1 MKLISK
7 SCEGLHG
14 EIKIPGDKSI
24 SHRALIC
31 ASISDGTSKIS
42 NLQES
47 EDVINTLNSLKQLG
61 INITKENAS
70 YNVEGKG
77 FKGLKESENQLYF
90 GNSGTGTRLMSGLL
104 SIQNFSSSLTGDD
117 SLSQRP
123 MKRIIEPLVKMGV
136 NISGSKED
144 TLPLR
149 ITPSEK
155 INGIHYEMPIASA
168 QVKSAI
174 LFASLGA
181 TGDTK
186 IIEKTKSRD
195 HTERMFEFFGA
206 NIRYSDKE
214 TILKNTDKFT
224 PQNVEIPGDF
234 SSSAFFIVAAL
245 ISKNS
250 DITLREVGMNPSRIA
265 LLNKLIEMGGD
276 IQVFNNS
283 SFGKE
288 PIADVN
294 VKSSSLKS
302 CEVTSDD
309 VANLIDE
316 LPILFVASSFAE
328 GISSFNEIEELKHK
342 ESDRL
347 KAMQDGLDKMKVKN
361 FLNGNVFCIE
371 GMGKNYKSPNF
382 LAETYYDHRIAMSF
396 AIAGLNSSSSIEI
409 ASPESINTSFPEFID
424 LGNRLGCNFEVS

>member
-7 SCEGLHG
+7 SAEGLHG

-61 INITKENAS
+61 ISIVKENES
-70 YNVEGKG
+70 YYVEGKG

-90 GNSGTGTRLMSGLL
+90 GNSGTGIRLMSGLL
-104 SIQNFSSSLTGDD
+104 SMQNFSSILTGDE
-117 SLSQRP
+117 SLSKRP
-123 MKRIIEPLVKMGV
+123 MKRIIDPLLKMGV
-136 NISGSKED
+136 KISGSKED

-149 ITPSEK
+149 IAPSKK
-155 INGIHYEMPIASA
+155 INGINYKMPVASA

-181 TGDTK
+181 QGDTK
-186 IIEKTKSRD
+186 IIEKSISRD
-195 HTERMFEFFGA
+195 HTERMFEYFGA
-206 NIRYSDKE
+206 SISYSGKE
-214 TILKNTDKFT
+214 TTLKETDKFT
-224 PQNVEIPGDF
+224 PQNIEIPGDF

-250 DITLREVGMNPSRIA
+250 DITLKEVGMNPSRIA
-265 LLNKLIEMGGD
+265 LLNKLTEMGGN
-276 IQVFNNS
+276 IQVFNHT

-288 PIADVN
+288 PVADLN
-294 VKSSSLKS
+294 VKSSILNP
-302 CEVTSDD
+302 CEVSQDD
-309 VANLIDE
+309 VSNLIDE
-316 LPILFVASSFAE
+316 LPILFIASSFAK
-328 GISSFNEIEELKHK
+328 GTSSFNEIEELKHK

-347 KAMQDGLDKMKVKN
+347 NAMQDGLNKMKIKN
-361 FLNGNVFCIE
+361 FLDGDVFCIE
-371 GMGKNYKSPNF
+371 GMGKDYKIPNF
-382 LAETYYDHRIAMSF
+382 LAETYFDHRIAMSF
-396 AIAGLNSSSSIEI
+396 AIAGLNSNSSIEI
-409 ASPESINTSFPEFID
+409 ASPESINTSFPEFIE
-424 LGNRLGCNFEVS
+424 LGRKLGCNFEIS

>member
-7 SCEGLHG
+7 SSEGLHG

-61 INITKENAS
+61 IRIYKKNES
-70 YNVEGKG
+70 YFVEGKG

-396 AIAGLNSSSSIEI
+396 AIAGLNSTSSIEI

>member
-7 SCEGLHG
+7 FSEGLHG

-31 ASISDGTSKIS
+31 ASISDGVSKIS

-61 INITKENAS
+61 ISISKENGS
-70 YNVEGKG
+70 YLVEGKG
-77 FKGLKESENQLYF
+77 FKGLKQSENPLYF
-90 GNSGTGTRLMSGLL
+90 GNSGTGIRLMSGLL
-104 SIQNFSSSLTGDD
+104 SIQSFSSSLTGDE
-117 SLSQRP
+117 SLSKRP
-123 MKRIIEPLVKMGV
+123 MKRIIEPLSKMGA
-136 NISGSKED
+136 NISGSRED
-144 TLPLR
+144 NLPLR
-149 ITPSEK
+149 ITPSEN
-155 INGIHYEMPIASA
+155 INGINYEMQVASA

-181 TGDTK
+181 QGDTK
-186 IIEKTKSRD
+186 IIEQSISRD
-195 HTERMFEFFGA
+195 HTERMFEYFGA
-206 NIRYSDKE
+206 KISYSEKE
-214 TILKNTDKFT
+214 TTLKNTDKFT
-224 PQNVEIPGDF
+224 PQNIQIPGDF

-265 LLNKLIEMGGD
+265 LLNKLIEMGGN
-276 IQVFNNS
+276 IQVFNHS

-288 PIADVN
+288 PIADLN
-294 VKSSSLKS
+294 IKSSILNS

-309 VANLIDE
+309 VPNLIDE
-316 LPILFVASSFAE
+316 LPILFIASSFAE
-328 GISSFNEIEELKHK
+328 GISSFKEIDELKHK

-347 KAMQDGLDKMKVKN
+347 KAMQDGLNKMKIKN
-361 FLNGNVFCIE
+361 FLDGNVFCIK
-371 GMGKNYKSPNF
+371 GMGKDYKSPNF

-409 ASPESINTSFPEFID
+409 ASPESINTSFPEFIN
-424 LGNRLGCNFEVS
+424 LGKTLGCNFEIS

>member
-7 SCEGLHG
+7 SSEGLHG

-31 ASISDGTSKIS
+31 ASISEGTSKIS

-61 INITKENAS
+61 IRIYKKNES
-70 YNVEGKG
+70 YFVEGKG
-77 FKGLKESENQLYF
+77 FKGLTESENQLYF

-104 SIQNFSSSLTGDD
+104 SIQNFSSNLTGDD

-186 IIEKTKSRD
+186 ITEKSTSRD

-206 NIRYSDKE
+206 SIRYSDKE
-214 TILKNTDKFT
+214 TILKKTDKFT

-276 IQVFNNS
+276 IKVFNHS

-294 VKSSSLKS
+294 VKSSFLKS

-361 FLNGNVFCIE
+361 FFDGNVFCIE

>member
-31 ASISDGTSKIS
+31 ASISDGISKIS

-70 YNVEGKG
+70 YHVEGKG

-90 GNSGTGTRLMSGLL
+90 GNSGTGIRLMSGLL
-104 SIQNFSSSLTGDD
+104 SIQNFSSSLTGDE
-117 SLSQRP
+117 SLSKRP
-123 MKRIIEPLVKMGV
+123 MKRIIEPLSKMGV
-136 NISGSKED
+136 NISCSKEG

-149 ITPSEK
+149 ITPAEN
-155 INGIHYEMPIASA
+155 INGINYKMPVASA

-181 TGDTK
+181 KGDTK
-186 IIEKTKSRD
+186 IIEKSISRD
-195 HTERMFEFFGA
+195 HTERMFEYFGA
-206 NIRYSDKE
+206 TITFSEKE
-214 TILKNTDKFT
+214 TILKKTNKFT
-224 PQNVEIPGDF
+224 SQNLEIPGDF
-234 SSSAFFIVAAL
+234 SSAAFFIVAAL

-250 DITLREVGMNPSRIA
+250 DITLKEVGMNPSRIA
-265 LLNKLIEMGGD
+265 LLDKLVEMGGN
-276 IQVFNNS
+276 IQVSNFS

-288 PIADVN
+288 PVADVN
-294 VKSSSLKS
+294 VKSSVLYS

-309 VANLIDE
+309 VPNLIDE
-316 LPILFVASSFAE
+316 LPILFIASSFAK
-328 GISSFNEIEELKHK
+328 GISRFNEIEELKHK
-342 ESDRL
+342 ESNRL
-347 KAMQDGLDKMKVKN
+347 KAMQEGLDKMKIKN
-361 FLNGNVFCIE
+361 FLDGNVFCIK
-371 GMGKNYKSPNF
+371 GMGKDYKSPNF

>member
-70 YNVEGKG
+70 YHVEGKG

-90 GNSGTGTRLMSGLL
+90 GNSGTGIRLMSGLL
-104 SIQNFSSSLTGDD
+104 SIQNFSSSLIGDE
-117 SLSQRP
+117 SLSKRP
-123 MKRIIEPLVKMGV
+123 MKRIIEPLSKKGV

-149 ITPSEK
+149 IIPSKK
-155 INGIHYEMPIASA
+155 INGINYKMPVASA

-181 TGDTK
+181 KGDTK
-186 IIEKTKSRD
+186 IIEKSISRD
-195 HTERMFEFFGA
+195 HTERMFEYFGA
-206 NIRYSDKE
+206 TITFSEKE
-214 TILKNTDKFT
+214 TILKKTNKFT
-224 PQNVEIPGDF
+224 SQNLEIPGDF
-234 SSSAFFIVAAL
+234 SSAAFFIVAAL

-250 DITLREVGMNPSRIA
+250 DITLKEVGMNPSRIA
-265 LLNKLIEMGGD
+265 LLDKLVEMGGN
-276 IQVFNNS
+276 IQVSNFS

-288 PIADVN
+288 PVADIN
-294 VKSSSLKS
+294 VKSSVLYS
-302 CEVTSDD
+302 CEVMSDD
-309 VANLIDE
+309 VPNLIDE
-316 LPILFVASSFAE
+316 LPILFIASSFAK
-328 GISSFNEIEELKHK
+328 GISRFNEIEELKHK
-342 ESDRL
+342 ESNRL
-347 KAMQDGLDKMKVKN
+347 KAMQEGLDKMKIKN
-361 FLNGNVFCIE
+361 FLDGNVFCIK
-371 GMGKNYKSPNF
+371 GMGKDYKSPNF

-396 AIAGLNSSSSIEI
+396 AIAGLNSDSSIEI
-409 ASPESINTSFPEFID
+409 ASPESINTSFPEFIE
-424 LGNRLGCNFEVS
+424 LGKKLGCNFEIS

>member
-7 SCEGLHG
+7 PSQELHG

-31 ASISDGTSKIS
+31 ASIAEGTSKIS

-61 INITKENAS
+61 INIFKENGF
-70 YNVEGKG
+70 YFVEGKG
-77 FKGLKESENQLYF
+77 FKGLKKSEHQLFF
-90 GNSGTGTRLMSGLL
+90 GNSGTGIRLMSGVLA
-104 SIQNFSSSLTGDD
+104 IQGFSSSLIGDE
-117 SLSQRP
+117 SLSKRP
-123 MKRIIEPLVKMGV
+123 MKRIIEPLIKMGV
-136 NISGSKED
+136 NISGSEEE
-144 TLPLR
+144 TLPLH
-149 ITPSEK
+149 IAPSTK
-155 INGIHYEMPIASA
+155 IDGINYEMPVASA

-181 TGDTK
+181 QSETK
-186 IIEKTKSRD
+186 IIEKSISRD
-195 HTERMFEFFGA
+195 HTERMFEYFGA
-206 NIRYSDKE
+206 NITYSETE
-214 TILKNTDKFT
+214 TILKDTEKFIS
-224 PQNVEIPGDF
+224 QDIEIPGDF

-265 LLNKLIEMGGD
+265 LLNKLIEMGGN

-294 VKSSSLKS
+294 VKSSVLNA
-302 CEVTSDD
+302 CEVRSDD
-309 VANLIDE
+309 VPNLIDE
-316 LPILFVASSFAE
+316 LPILFIACSFAE
-328 GISSFNEIEELKHK
+328 GTSFFNEIKELKHK

-347 KAMQDGLDKMKVKN
+347 KAMQEGLDKMKIKN
-361 FLNGNVFCIE
+361 SLKGNVFCIE
-371 GMGKNYKSPNF
+371 GMGKGYKSPNF

-409 ASPESINTSFPEFID
+409 NTPESINTSFPEFID
-424 LGNRLGCNFEVS
+424 MGKMLGCNFEIS

>member
-7 SCEGLHG
+7 SAEGLHG

-31 ASISDGTSKIS
+31 TSISDGTSKIS

-61 INITKENAS
+61 ISIVKENES
-70 YNVEGKG
+70 YYVEGKG
-77 FKGLKESENQLYF
+77 FKGLKGSENQLYF

-104 SIQNFSSSLTGDD
+104 SIQNFSSNLTGDE
-117 SLSQRP
+117 SLSKRP
-123 MKRIIEPLVKMGV
+123 MKRIIEPLLKMGA
-136 NISGSKED
+136 NISGSKVD

-149 ITPSEK
+149 ITPSKK
-155 INGIHYEMPIASA
+155 INGINYKMPVASA

-181 TGDTK
+181 QGDTK
-186 IIEKTKSRD
+186 ILEKSISRD
-195 HTERMFEFFGA
+195 HTERMFEYFGA
-206 NIRYSDKE
+206 SITYSEKE
-214 TILKNTDKFT
+214 TTLKETDKFNS
-224 PQNVEIPGDF
+224 QNIEVPGDF

-250 DITLREVGMNPSRIA
+250 DVTLKEVGMNPSRIA
-265 LLNKLIEMGGD
+265 LLNKLMEMGGD
-276 IQVFNNS
+276 IQLFNHS

-294 VKSSSLKS
+294 IKSSVLNP
-302 CEVTSDD
+302 CQVTPDEVP
-309 VANLIDE
+309 NLIDE
-316 LPILFVASSFAE
+316 LPILFIASCFAE
-328 GISSFNEIEELKHK
+328 GISSFFEIEELKHK

-347 KAMQDGLDKMKVKN
+347 KAMQDGLDKMKIKN
-361 FLNGNVFCIE
+361 FLDGNGFFIE
-371 GMGKNYKSPNF
+371 GKGKDYKTPNF

-396 AIAGLNSSSSIEI
+396 AMAGLNSNSFIEI
-409 ASPESINTSFPEFID
+409 ASPECINTSFPEFIK
-424 LGNRLGCNFEVS
+424 LGKKLGCNFEIS

>member
-7 SCEGLHG
+7 FSEGLHG

-31 ASISDGTSKIS
+31 ASISDGVSKIS

-61 INITKENAS
+61 ISISKENGS
-70 YNVEGKG
+70 YLVEGKG
-77 FKGLKESENQLYF
+77 FKGLKQSEKPLYF
-90 GNSGTGTRLMSGLL
+90 GNSGTGIRLMSGLL
-104 SIQNFSSSLTGDD
+104 SIQSFSSSLTGDE
-117 SLSQRP
+117 SLSKRP
-123 MKRIIEPLVKMGV
+123 MRRIIEPLSKMGA
-136 NISGSKED
+136 NISGSRED
-144 TLPLR
+144 NLPLR
-149 ITPSEK
+149 ITPSEN
-155 INGIHYEMPIASA
+155 INGINYEMQVASA

-181 TGDTK
+181 QGDTK
-186 IIEKTKSRD
+186 IIEQSISRD
-195 HTERMFEFFGA
+195 HTERMFEYFGA
-206 NIRYSDKE
+206 KISYSEKE
-214 TILKNTDKFT
+214 TTLKNTDKFT
-224 PQNVEIPGDF
+224 PQNIQIPGDF

-265 LLNKLIEMGGD
+265 LLNKLIEMGGN
-276 IQVFNNS
+276 IQVFNHS

-288 PIADVN
+288 PIADLN
-294 VKSSSLKS
+294 IKSSILNS

-309 VANLIDE
+309 VPNLIDE
-316 LPILFVASSFAE
+316 LPILFIASSFAE
-328 GISSFNEIEELKHK
+328 GISSFKEIDELKHK

-347 KAMQDGLDKMKVKN
+347 KAMQDGLNKMKIKN
-361 FLNGNVFCIE
+361 FLDGDVFFIE

-382 LAETYYDHRIAMSF
+382 LAETFYDHRIAMSF
-396 AIAGLNSSSSIEI
+396 AIAGLNSNSSIEI
-409 ASPESINTSFPEFID
+409 ASPESINTSFPEFIN
-424 LGNRLGCNFEVS
+424 LGKTLGCNFEIS

>member
-77 FKGLKESENQLYF
+77 FRGLKESENQLYF
-90 GNSGTGTRLMSGLL
+90 GNSGTGIRLMSGLL
-104 SIQNFSSSLTGDD
+104 SIQNFSSSLIGDE
-117 SLSQRP
+117 SLSKRP
-123 MKRIIEPLVKMGV
+123 MKRIIEPLSKMGV

-149 ITPSEK
+149 ITPSK
-155 INGIHYEMPIASA
+155 NINGINYKMPVASA

-181 TGDTK
+181 KGDTK
-186 IIEKTKSRD
+186 IIEKSISRD
-195 HTERMFEFFGA
+195 HTERMFEYFGA
-206 NIRYSDKE
+206 TITFSEKE
-214 TILKNTDKFT
+214 TILKKTNKFT
-224 PQNVEIPGDF
+224 SQNLEIPGDF
-234 SSSAFFIVAAL
+234 SSAAFFIVAAL

-250 DITLREVGMNPSRIA
+250 DITLKEVGMNPSRIA
-265 LLNKLIEMGGD
+265 LLDKLIEMGGN
-276 IQVFNNS
+276 IQVSNLS

-288 PIADVN
+288 PVADVH
-294 VKSSSLKS
+294 VKSSALYS
-302 CEVTSDD
+302 CEVTSND
-309 VANLIDE
+309 VPNLIDE
-316 LPILFVASSFAE
+316 LPILFIASSFAK
-328 GISSFNEIEELKHK
+328 GISRFKEIDELKHK
-342 ESDRL
+342 ESNRL
-347 KAMQDGLDKMKVKN
+347 KAMQDGLDKMKIKN
-361 FLNGNVFCIE
+361 FLDGNVFCIK
-371 GMGKNYKSPNF
+371 GMGKDYKSPNF

-424 LGNRLGCNFEVS
+424 LGNKLGCNFEVS